1 MPISKM
7 PRAWG
12 GPVAGLRPTALVF
25 ESDASLQEALALAL
39 INSGYDV
46 TLATSA
52 EEAHRL
58 MRERS
63 FDRIYSSGEP
73 RVKQQAS
80 SQQAASTGPRVEDQ
94 GDGTARV
101 RLDQVLP
108 WSSAVELLDVLAATT
123 PDNDAQKET
132 RLLS

>member
-1 MPISKM
+1 
-7 PRAWG
+7 
-12 GPVAGLRPTALVF
+12 
-25 ESDASLQEALALAL
+25 LQEALALAL

-46 TLATSA
+46 TLAASA

-73 RVKQQAS
+73 LLQEQDPSPQV
-80 SQQAASTGPRVEDQ
+80 ASTGPRVEDW

-108 WSSAVELLDVLAATT
+108 WSAAVELLDVLAAIT
-123 PDNDAQKET
+123 PDNDARKET